1 MTGGEV
7 AGILV
12 AVFWAILVSFL
23 AVALARLAQTLRATT
38 KLVADVTE
46 QAVPLLAE
54 ASATVRSAQTQLDR
68 VDAIASDV
76 QEVTSNASAL
86 STTVASTFGGPLVKV
101 AAFGYGVRRALGRSR
116 DGRAPRLRAPHCD
129 RRPYRAV
136 RATAEAEGLS
146 RDVPPHVLVH
156 GRRSRRRVGH
166 QQGQPEAE
174 AVDPESLAAQAANKA
189 VEAGHRLKDFALDVR
204 AGMVQREA
212 ELGRRSDS
220 TPPPTRP
227 PHRAGSFRNPAAGPS
242 SVPPHLPTSPRLRV
256 RTTGMRTTDG
266 VG

>member
-23 AVALARLAQTLRATT
+23 AVVLVRLAQTLRATT

-46 QAVPLLAE
+46 QAVPLLAD

-101 AAFGYGVRRALGRSR
+101 AAFGYGVRQALSRRGEDAPAPDPRRTVIVGRSVPS
-116 DGRAPRLRAPHCD
+116 A
-129 RRPYRAV
+129 RRKKRK
-136 RATAEAEGLS
+136 G
-146 RDVPPHVLVH
+146 
-156 GRRSRRRVGH
+156 
-166 QQGQPEAE
+166 
-174 AVDPESLAAQAANKA
+174 
-189 VEAGHRLKDFALDVR
+189 
-204 AGMVQREA
+204 
-212 ELGRRSDS
+212 
-220 TPPPTRP
+220 
-227 PHRAGSFRNPAAGPS
+227 
-242 SVPPHLPTSPRLRV
+242 
-256 RTTGMRTTDG
+256 
-266 VG
+266 

>member
-23 AVALARLAQTLRATT
+23 AVALVRLAQTLRATT

-101 AAFGYGVRRALGRSR
+101 AAFGYGVRKALGR
-116 DGRAPRLRAPHCD
+116 GREAQDAPRSGD
-129 RRPYRAV
+129 RRAV
-136 RATAEAEGLS
+136 IVGRT
-146 RDVPPHVLVH
+146 VPS
-156 GRRSRRRVGH
+156 SRRRKQKG
-166 QQGQPEAE
+166 
-174 AVDPESLAAQAANKA
+174 
-189 VEAGHRLKDFALDVR
+189 
-204 AGMVQREA
+204 
-212 ELGRRSDS
+212 
-220 TPPPTRP
+220 
-227 PHRAGSFRNPAAGPS
+227 
-242 SVPPHLPTSPRLRV
+242 
-256 RTTGMRTTDG
+256 
-266 VG
+266 